1 MPELS
6 LTTPALLFPA
16 ISLLL
21 LAYTNRFLA
30 VANLTRQLHALWKS
44 GGDPS
49 LKWQIASL
57 VQRVRMTRNM
67 QALGVASFLLC
78 VLTMI
83 LIYFNAHALAAIVFG
98 AAMILLALSLWI
110 SLQEILVSTRALH
123 LQLRDLDKAL
133 DAQLLP

>member
-30 VANLTRQLHALWKS
+30 VASLTRQLHSQWQS

-49 LKWQIASL
+49 LRLQIQSL
-57 VQRVRMTRNM
+57 VERVRMIRSM
-67 QALGVASFLLC
+67 QAMGVASFFLC
-78 VLTMI
+78 VLTMLFTYI
-83 LIYFNAHALAAIVFG
+83 GMHTPAALVFG
-98 AAMILLALSLWI
+98 IAMCLLAGSLWV
-110 SLQEILVSTRALH
+110 SLQEISASTRALRV
-123 LQLRDLDKAL
+123 QLMDMDRAL
-133 DAQLLP
+133 KQNLE

>member
-30 VANLTRQLHALWKS
+30 VANLTRQLHAQWQQ
-44 GGDPS
+44 GGDPA
-49 LKWQIASL
+49 LKLQISSL

-78 VLTMI
+78 VLTM
-83 LIYFNAHALAAIVFG
+83 LFIYFNLHGTAAISFG
-98 AAMILLALSLWI
+98 FAMGFLALSLWV
-110 SLQEILVSTRALH
+110 SLQEILVSTRALKV
-123 LQLRDLDKAL
+123 QLMDMDRAL
-133 DAQLLP
+133 DAQMLP